1 MANAVEH
8 LKTLCCLGLP
18 AESALVALASAI
30 RDVVPA
36 EWTRIGL
43 HDHKLRPHIGYAE
56 HPEFLPVFLDS
67 FEEFIGDPNSLL
79 YGYNDN
85 LRKNAIGATLHR
97 QGGTYLQ
104 SRYYNEFERRLDSCW
119 LLEAAISDENRPIAS
134 LALSRHR
141 SARPFSSK
149 EVADLDA
156 IRPWIAHALRD
167 RGAQRSPAGT
177 VQEQEPACFAAA
189 PLHRASAIFDRSGR
203 MLFQSPGSDHL
214 FCILDRHAENWHDGG
229 AARPE
234 TLVPIRG
241 VIKSLVGAARGKGK
255 RPPRANVATAWGSVT
270 IEASWLAPVGVPTK
284 DITANPFD
292 TPVLVSL
299 ELHEHAVAHAA
310 RILRRRGA
318 TPTQVR
324 VGVLLAIGKSKPE
337 IAEELGTKLS
347 SVVDTTRRLY
357 ERLDVHNASELG
369 LQLWLDPTASSPFGT
384 N

>member
-18 AESALVALASAI
+18 PESAMIALASAI
-30 RDVVPA
+30 REVIPA

-56 HPEFLPVFLDS
+56 HPEFLPI
-67 FEEFIGDPNSLL
+67 FIDTFDQFMGDADSLL
-79 YGYNDN
+79 FGYNDN
-85 LRKNAIGATLHR
+85 LRKNLVGSTLHR
-97 QGGTYLQ
+97 QGGAYLQ

-119 LLEAAISDENRPIAS
+119 LIEAAISDENRPIAS

-149 EVADLDA
+149 EAAELDA
-156 IRPWIAHALRD
+156 VRPWIAHALRD
-167 RGAQRSPAGT
+167 RVAQGSPIGAVEDETPD
-177 VQEQEPACFAAA
+177 CFAAA
-189 PLHRASAIFDRSGR
+189 PLHRASAIFDKSGR
-203 MLFQSPGSDHL
+203 VLFQSPGCDHL
-214 FCILDRHAENWHDGG
+214 FCILDRRAKNWHLAG
-229 AARPE
+229 AVRPE
-234 TLVPIRG
+234 SLAPIRG
-241 VIKSLVGAARGKGK
+241 VINSLVGAARGKGR
-255 RPPRANVATAWGSVT
+255 RPPRANIPTAWGNVT
-270 IEASWLAPVGVPTK
+270 IEASWLAPAGTPTRE
-284 DITANPFD
+284 IAANPFD

-299 ELHEHAVAHAA
+299 ELHEHAIAHAA

-324 VGVLLAIGKSKPE
+324 VGVLLAIGKSKPQ

-357 ERLDVHNASELG
+357 ERLDLHNASELG
-369 LQLWLDPTASSPFGT
+369 LQLWLDPATLTRPRA